1 MNQNPNRNPAVL
13 VLLLPLLFIFF
24 MFMPFGN
31 SLIGGVFFTIIFQ
44 FAFIAIFIAIIVR
57 VVRRGQITPQN
68 FAQNYHPI
76 TQSKVK
82 GQINPVF
89 FPAIGVFLVA
99 ILIMGIAFR
108 ESSFFITFL
117 VIFSFV
123 MIFAF
128 AIHYS
133 RTVLKGPTKTP
144 DAYQDPFAIQRK
156 KAYGEE
162 VDQEAFKI
170 DPKNRYADKV
180 EQSSSNVIEKSRYA
194 DKAEQSAFN
203 VTKTSGATQKA
214 DHRAMTFDKSL
225 TDLVRKDQSAYNS
238 TRTSDERKGDA
249 VRNAG
254 YYGMRKVGPNSTCL
268 SCGKP
273 VSKEDI
279 YCKNCGK
286 ALF

>member
-1 MNQNPNRNPAVL
+1 MNQNPNRNPAFL

-24 MFMPFGN
+24 IFMPFGN
-31 SLIGGVFFTIIFQ
+31 SLVGGILFTVFFQ
-44 FAFIAIFIAIIVR
+44 FAFIAIFIAIIVK

-68 FAQNYHPI
+68 FAQNYRPI
-76 TQSKVK
+76 SQSTLK
-82 GQINPVF
+82 GQINPAF
-89 FPAIGVFLVA
+89 FPVIGILFLV
-99 ILIMGIAFR
+99 LIFFGFVS
-108 ESSFFITFL
+108 ESNFLMIFL
-117 VIFSFV
+117 VLFSFV
-123 MIFAF
+123 FIFVS
-128 AIHYS
+128 AIRFN
-133 RTVLKGPTKTP
+133 RTGMKGSTKTP
-144 DAYQDPFAIQRK
+144 DAYQDPFAVQRK
-156 KAYGEE
+156 KAYGDTADQAAFT
-162 VDQEAFKI
+162 VDSKS
-170 DPKNRYADKV
+170 RYADKA

-194 DKAEQSAFN
+194 DKAEQSAFSVN
-203 VTKTSGATQKA
+203 KTSDATQKA

-238 TRTSDERKGDA
+238 TRSSDERKGDA

-273 VSKEDI
+273 VSNEDI

>member
-68 FAQNYHPI
+68 FARNYRPI
-76 TQSKVK
+76 SQSTLK
-82 GQINPVF
+82 GQINPAF
-89 FPAIGVFLVA
+89 FPVIGIFILVFLFF
-99 ILIMGIAFR
+99 GIAS
-108 ESSFFITFL
+108 ENFFFL
-117 VIFSFV
+117 IFPILFV
-123 MIFAF
+123 FILVFAF
-128 AIHYS
+128 AINAS
-133 RTVLKGPTKTP
+133 RTGVTGWTKTP

-156 KAYGEE
+156 KAYGDTA
-162 VDQEAFKI
+162 DQAAFTLDSKS
-170 DPKNRYADKV
+170 RYADKA

-238 TRTSDERKGDA
+238 TRSSDERKGDA

>member
-24 MFMPFGN
+24 IFMPFGN
-31 SLIGGVFFTIIFQ
+31 SLLGGIIFTVFFQ
-44 FAFIAIFIAIIVR
+44 FAFIAIFIAIIVK
-57 VVRRGQITPQN
+57 VVRRGQVTPQN
-68 FAQNYHPI
+68 FAQNYRPI
-76 TQSKVK
+76 SQSSVK
-82 GQINPVF
+82 GQINPAF
-89 FPAIGVFLVA
+89 FPVIGIFFLVLLFFGFA
-99 ILIMGIAFR
+99 SESNFILI
-108 ESSFFITFL
+108 FL
-117 VIFSFV
+117 ILFSFIF
-123 MIFAF
+123 IFAS
-128 AIHYS
+128 AIHFN
-133 RTVLKGPTKTP
+133 RTGVKGSTKTP

-156 KAYGEE
+156 KAYGDTADQAAFT
-162 VDQEAFKI
+162 VDSKS
-170 DPKNRYADKV
+170 RYADKA

-194 DKAEQSAFN
+194 DKAEQSAFS
-203 VTKTSGATQKA
+203 VSKTSDATQKA

-238 TRTSDERKGDA
+238 TRSSDERKGDA